1 MGSTLGW
8 RLAQNP
14 NARLSVVCR
23 SNYEAVK
30 RRGIQ
35 LTTKMWGN
43 GQFTP
48 YRVIRSTREV
58 SDMSFDYV
66 VCANKVTSSDGFS
79 FIKELGPA
87 VSKNTTLVS
96 AQNGVGVEAPLRSV
110 FRNNTILS
118 AVCYIS
124 CLQPVPG
131 IIQQVSNIRPHAF
144 HVGTYDPR
152 DSGAAEVDSL
162 KLEKFV
168 ALDDKFKQIGDVQA
182 ERWTK
187 QIFNGAWNPMT
198 AISGLETHP
207 LLESPYVQTVR
218 QLATEIYEVAVNLE
232 ISLSDDLPV
241 QTIEFARNNPSLAP
255 SMLQDARKNRPMEV
269 ESLCGKN
276 AISDRHWDNADK
288 LPGNICR
295 LADQNGV
302 PVPTIKLVYHT
313 LLEMNRRIMAPELSL
328 ASRTEH
334 IVKRNRSVAQEITV
348 RRAVEAA
355 AAAC

>member
-1 MGSTLGW
+1 MTVQKPLDILIFGTGAVGSTLGW

-207 LLESPYVQTVR
+207 LLESPYVQTVL

-269 ESLCGKN
+269 ESLC
-276 AISDRHWDNADK
+276 
-288 LPGNICR
+288 GNICR